1 MKDCI
6 LRYSEDIL
14 DEIRNR
20 LDIVDVISNY
30 VPLKPSGKGHK
41 GLCPFHQEKTPSFMV
56 DSQKQI
62 FHCFGCG
69 EGGNIFSFIMKI
81 EKVNFPEAVK
91 ILAEKAGVQLPSVQE
106 SNTREYREKNNIFKL
121 NEAAANYYQDNL
133 VNKQGRVALQYLL
146 KRQFKKEI
154 IEKFQLGFALPGY
167 DNLYNNFIKKKV
179 NISILLKSG
188 LVTKSQK
195 TGKVIDYFRN
205 RIIFPIKNLQGR
217 VVAFGGRVLDDQ
229 MPKYI
234 NSPETPVYSKGKH
247 LYGLYQARKS
257 IRQKNQIII
266 MEGYTDVLIAHQYGF
281 ENAVASLGTALTNQ
295 QIDLIKRYADEL
307 IIAFDSD
314 AAGKNATMRSLSILK
329 EAGIKIKVLSIPVE
343 SDPADIIIKK
353 GSRYFS
359 FLLENALPLIDYKIK
374 VLMKR
379 YNYKNSDGKLSIVRE
394 IFDDLKDIK
403 SQLELQLEVKKIAE
417 KLGLEEETILRD
429 LNRFR
434 RGKSDLPNIQEK
446 TSTEST
452 HINAEK
458 ILIGCML
465 QKKESVEKIFSELKV
480 EYFTVKEHKEII
492 SIIKDLYEKQE
503 KIDIQKI
510 IDKLETKE
518 TINLLSKIMLKDII
532 NSDQETVD
540 RSINAIKKYVLQLE
554 LDRLNKK
561 IKDETAKNELTPKL
575 LHDYQEILQ
584 KIKTIV

>member
-229 MPKYI
+229 LPKYI

-353 GSRYFS
+353 GTSYFS

-374 VLMKR
+374 VLMQR

>member
-205 RIIFPIKNLQGR
+205 RIIFPIKNLQGK

-353 GSRYFS
+353 GTSYFS

-374 VLMKR
+374 VLMQR

-518 TINLLSKIMLKDII
+518 TINLLSQIMLKDII

-575 LHDYQEILQ
+575 LHDYQVILQ